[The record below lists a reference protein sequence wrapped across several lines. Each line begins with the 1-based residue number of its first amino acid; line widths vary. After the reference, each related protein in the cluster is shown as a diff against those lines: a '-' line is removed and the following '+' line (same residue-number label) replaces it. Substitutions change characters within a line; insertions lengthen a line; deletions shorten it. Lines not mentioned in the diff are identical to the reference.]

1 MFAIRDK
8 RTIVLSSMLMTQKC
22 ESREGKND
30 EIFEWGESNNDKI
43 LLKHGK
49 CNFFSERKP
58 VNH

>member
-1 MFAIRDK
+1 
-8 RTIVLSSMLMTQKC
+8 MLMTQKC

-30 EIFEWGESNNDKI
+30 EIFEWGESSNDKI